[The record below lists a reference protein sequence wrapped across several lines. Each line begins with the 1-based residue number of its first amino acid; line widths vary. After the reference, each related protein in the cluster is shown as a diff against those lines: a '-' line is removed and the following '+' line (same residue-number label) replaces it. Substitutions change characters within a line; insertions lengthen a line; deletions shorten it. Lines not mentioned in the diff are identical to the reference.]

1 MKRLLLLF
9 GLLLGT
15 TLMVHAQR
23 TITGVVSEADG
34 TPMIGAS
41 IMVKG
46 TTTGTVTDLDGRFE
60 ISVDDDAEAL
70 IISYTGFTPREVAL
84 GASTVLNVVLDEG
97 VTLETAVVTALGI
110 ERDRKALTYAV
121 EEVGGDALAQNRE
134 TNIVNAIGG
143 RVSGVQTTSSG
154 GQAGSSARIIIRG
167 NSSFLGNNQPLFVI
181 DGVPVDNSQ
190 VFGGGQNSGNGTGT
204 GDSPLFFGGTTN
216 RAVDID
222 PNNIE
227 TMSILKGAAA
237 TALYGSRAAN
247 GVVLIT
253 TKSGQQGTKP
263 KITFSTNYGFSEAR
277 LPEFQT

>member
-46 TTTGTVTDLDGRFE
+46 TTTGTVTDLDGSFE
-60 ISVDDDAEAL
+60 ISVDADAEAL
-70 IISYTGFTPREVAL
+70 IISYNGFTPREVEL

-121 EEVGGDALAQNRE
+121 
-134 TNIVNAIGG
+134 
-143 RVSGVQTTSSG
+143 
-154 GQAGSSARIIIRG
+154 
-167 NSSFLGNNQPLFVI
+167 
-181 DGVPVDNSQ
+181 
-190 VFGGGQNSGNGTGT
+190 
-204 GDSPLFFGGTTN
+204 
-216 RAVDID
+216 
-222 PNNIE
+222 
-227 TMSILKGAAA
+227 
-237 TALYGSRAAN
+237 
-247 GVVLIT
+247 
-253 TKSGQQGTKP
+253 
-263 KITFSTNYGFSEAR
+263 
-277 LPEFQT
+277 